1 MDILILSTVA
11 ISLILIVLIALQEQ
25 SGDTPGAF
33 GGGATGGGFYQTRR
47 GLEKFMF
54 GATIFMGILFVCLAI
69 LNLVIP
75 AF

>member
-25 SGDTPGAF
+25 SGD
-33 GGGATGGGFYQTRR
+33 TGGGFYQTRR